1 MCVFVC
7 LSASPVV
14 FFSTGVLMGFDC
26 SVRYIYINIL
36 CSRPIFGSLGL
47 TVKQNWV
54 EEVTDSKKNNL
65 YEKTSLKK

>member
-1 MCVFVC
+1 MCMCVFVC
-7 LSASPVV
+7 LSASPVG

-54 EEVTDSKKNNL
+54 EEVTDSKKTT
-65 YEKTSLKK
+65 YMKKRP

>member
-1 MCVFVC
+1 MYVYVC
-7 LSASPVV
+7 LCVCLQALL

-54 EEVTDSKKNNL
+54 EEVTD
-65 YEKTSLKK
+65 